1 MSETSNGLLNL
12 KSFLNREY
20 SGVKLEGTENADD
33 TRDLVALGDNQSLAE
48 ALSGNNAING
58 NGANDVLS
66 GEAGDD
72 LVSGDA
78 GFDNLYGGSGRD
90 LLGGGDDDDRLF
102 GGSGNDLLFGDEGDD
117 FLDGQGH
124 FNGLSGG
131 PGNDT
136 LVGLGGSAIED
147 GNALYDNLE
156 GGPGADRFR
165 LRKSNDAEG
174 RLFVEGQKYAII
186 RDFNPSEEE
195 DKIVLPGTADDYEA
209 KIFGKN
215 NENTAIFYTDNV
227 DVDLGTTFGPI
238 SISASTLSVTI
249 PDQTALVAVLDGT
262 TAGNMYNPEFYEYTG

>member
-1 MSETSNGLLNL
+1 M
-12 KSFLNREY
+12 
-20 SGVKLEGTENADD
+20 
-33 TRDLVALGDNQSLAE
+33 
-48 ALSGNNAING
+48 
-58 NGANDVLS
+58 
-66 GEAGDD
+66 
-72 LVSGDA
+72 
-78 GFDNLYGGSGRD
+78 
-90 LLGGGDDDDRLF
+90 
-102 GGSGNDLLFGDEGDD
+102 LFGDEGDD
-117 FLDGQGH
+117 ILFGQGH

-131 PGNDT
+131 LGNDT
-136 LVGLGGSAIED
+136 LVGLGGSAISD

-174 RLFVEGQKYAII
+174 KLFVTEQKYAII
-186 RDFNPSEEE
+186 RDFDPSEEE